1 MEALQKAT
9 THPSL
14 VGQFFSNDV
23 NCNVKVEPK
32 EKILTESEKTLHQL
46 ENELDRLN
54 VNKSSKQQIEA
65 FCIPALKKLENIL
78 QKEKSDAL
86 VIEQTEKLI
95 KIVREILSNAKLSL
109 GSS

>member
-1 MEALQKAT
+1 MDALQKAT
-9 THPSL
+9 TYPSL
-14 VGQFFSNDV
+14 VKKYFSNDV
-23 NCNVKVEPK
+23 DCNVKVEPK

-86 VIEQTEKLI
+86 VIE
-95 KIVREILSNAKLSL
+95 
-109 GSS
+109 